1 MEKQER
7 EELRAVAADGFPISP
22 TRVLDLFADYD
33 ALAKSHAH
41 ADKHRVA
48 LEARLAEVEADLA
61 HCRHTRRLQAD
72 ARQKER
78 AKLDSLQAQYE
89 DMKQERD
96 MFAEKLAEAEEDRER
111 LEGMTLR
118 LAEAEARA
126 EEAESSREQAYY
138 ALAYIQREGPRIT
151 DISAEWPEVRMS
163 VPGGFVTGHD
173 LVQCVERAAE
183 IDAAREGSD
192 ADTGGAVR
200 SQARQEG
207 EGRIMKAHLKKSTVL
222 KACEAILGEK
232 TYHAMETVRAPVP
245 SLLNMA
251 AMNAFLQDL
260 RTAHASTVRLALLEL
275 NQEGFIEYE
284 PEDLGL

>member
-1 MEKQER
+1 MKLEGLTDNEK
-7 EELRAVAADGFPISP
+7 
-22 TRVLDLFADYD
+22 D
-33 ALAKSHAH
+33 ARIAE
-41 ADKHRVA
+41 
-48 LEARLAEVEADLA
+48 LEA
-61 HCRHTRRLQAD
+61 
-72 ARQKER
+72 K
-78 AKLDSLQAQYE
+78 
-89 DMKQERD
+89 
-96 MFAEKLAEAEEDRER
+96 
-111 LEGMTLR
+111 

>member
-111 LEGMTLR
+111 LEGMTLSSEAAHTYAVELEAR
-118 LAEAEARA
+118 LAEAEKDRERLDWLEGHRGSDFPRWSLWIKSDGAV
-126 EEAESSREQAYY
+126 EIGQCNPWGPYDDEAHETLRKAID
-138 ALAYIQREGPRIT
+138 AVREG
-151 DISAEWPEVRMS
+151 E
-163 VPGGFVTGHD
+163 
-173 LVQCVERAAE
+173 
-183 IDAAREGSD
+183 
-192 ADTGGAVR
+192 
-200 SQARQEG
+200 
-207 EGRIMKAHLKKSTVL
+207 
-222 KACEAILGEK
+222 
-232 TYHAMETVRAPVP
+232 
-245 SLLNMA
+245 
-251 AMNAFLQDL
+251 
-260 RTAHASTVRLALLEL
+260 
-275 NQEGFIEYE
+275 
-284 PEDLGL
+284 